1 MSPNEINTP
10 KTSRLRKR
18 PLLLTAAAVALLAL
32 PVGIASAHMK
42 GGDGDGQRYGYHDR
56 GGHMGGHGGYHMGGG
71 RHGDGGM
78 RGPGR
83 HHGEGMRGGDHHG
96 HRGEFMGRMF
106 DDLDADGDGKVTAEE
121 ITAARTARFAKID
134 ADGDGKVTLKEIA
147 ALEEAAREARKNQMA
162 ARRLSDASGF
172 VTADS
177 NGDGSIS
184 ADEFT
189 AMPNR
194 MLERLDA
201 DGDGAVT
208 KDEIRDHFGKDRSPR
223 GPRSE

>member
-106 DDLDADGDGKVTAEE
+106 DDPDADGDGTQVNVSGAILAKYAPNKDNAEKLL
-121 ITAARTARFAKID
+121 AF
-134 ADGDGKVTLKEIA
+134 L
-147 ALEEAAREARKNQMA
+147 
-162 ARRLSDASGF
+162 LSDEAQELYASGNHEYP
-172 VTADS
+172 VVPGVKPSEIVASWGELKADQTPLTKIAELR
-177 NGDGSIS
+177 DAAS
-184 ADEFT
+184 ALVDEVRF
-189 AMPNR
+189 
-194 MLERLDA
+194 
-201 DGDGAVT
+201 
-208 KDEIRDHFGKDRSPR
+208 DE
-223 GPRSE
+223 GPQNQ